1 MTEAKRRANKRWR
14 ERHPEKW
21 RAYHAKWQR
30 EHPEKCLEYVKRCEF
45 KKVRCANG
53 N

>member
-1 MTEAKRRANKRWR
+1 MTEAKRRTNKRWR

-30 EHPEKCLEYVKRCEF
+30 EHPEKCCEYVKRCVL
-45 KKVRCANG
+45 KKARCADG
-53 N
+53 T